1 LNRPTDASS
10 NAGTAS
16 DGNDGDTTT
25 SWQAATTDTTPWWSV
40 SLESTYTV
48 SSVQLT
54 FPTAANYR
62 YTIDVSPDGT
72 QWTTKVDQ
80 SQNTSTAQTR
90 TATTS
95 FGTGIGFVRV
105 SFTGQPAGL
114 AEVAVTGTP

>member
-1 LNRPTDASS
+1 M
-10 NAGTAS
+10 
-16 DGNDGDTTT
+16 
-25 SWQAATTDTTPWWSV
+25 
-40 SLESTYTV
+40 
-48 SSVQLT
+48 QLT
-54 FPTAANYR
+54 FPTAGNYR

-95 FGTGIGFVRV
+95 FGAGIGFVRV

-114 AEVAVTGTP
+114 AEVAVSGAP

>member
-1 LNRPTDASS
+1 
-10 NAGTAS
+10 
-16 DGNDGDTTT
+16 
-25 SWQAATTDTTPWWSV
+25 
-40 SLESTYTV
+40 LESTYTV